1 MTHMTHVEITTGSIC
16 ALPAAERFD
25 GSCDRYGCAD
35 GAASYAV
42 LRRIV
47 DYGYDHPGAC
57 FTLVCADETVAAAYR
72 FQWNM
77 WFAER
82 KPD

>member
-1 MTHMTHVEITTGSIC
+1 MTRVEITVGSIC
-16 ALPAAERFD
+16 ALPAAEDFD
-25 GSCDRYGCAD
+25 GSLDRYGCAD

-42 LRRIV
+42 LRRIM
-47 DYGYDHPGAC
+47 DYGYDHPGTC
-57 FTLVCADETVAAAYR
+57 VTLVCANEAVARAYR

-82 KPD
+82 KSD